1 MCEKSSLANFS
12 HKHLNCHLVSVLPL
26 LNRAF
31 LDVRVALVFA
41 LEMVNL
47 FSHTFN

>member
-1 MCEKSSLANFS
+1 MSEKSSVANFS
-12 HKHLNCHLVSVLPL
+12 HKNLNCHLVSVLPL

-41 LEMVNL
+41 LKMVNL
-47 FSHTFN
+47 FSDTFN